1 MTGDQSASSWEEGTL
16 AKSPAKVASSKGAIA
31 DRAVLTRVD
40 PAPPATPADIEDL
53 SFWLADQ
60 FVSNAFEV
68 FYSQFLEL
76 CLPGVRIERPSKI
89 SETTLEA
96 LFKDKHNKWIPRVLL
111 KDKLASEKTRM
122 RKAWFIHQRQKLST
136 MVAQLNIL
144 FKSEK
149 VEACNVNNVYQVPT
163 SSIQRL
169 LSSRHP
175 TLLRPLCHPLILCS
189 PSLTSSPPRQNG

>member
-1 MTGDQSASSWEEGTL
+1 MTGDQSAPSWEEGTL

-68 FYSQFLEL
+68 FYFNRGSS
-76 CLPGVRIERPSKI
+76 PNAI
-89 SETTLEA
+89 SIAATLDA
-96 LFKDKHNKWIPRVLL
+96 LL
-111 KDKLASEKTRM
+111 KDENNDSIQSKNDEDETPAQRKSRM
-122 RKAWFIHQRQKLST
+122 RKDWFIHQSQKLST
-136 MVAQLNIL
+136 MEAQLNIL

-149 VEACNVNNVYQVPT
+149 VEACNINNVYQVPT